1 MKVKK
6 ILTIDVDLS
15 FFDAEI
21 INCDNK
27 DELDYKIANSEVI
40 EIKEDGKVYNVNSS
54 YILSYEL

>member
-1 MKVKK
+1 MRVKN

-15 FFDAEI
+15 FVDAEI

-27 DELDYKIANSEVI
+27 DELDYKIANAEVI
-40 EIKEDGKVYNVNSS
+40 EIKEEGKVYNVNSS